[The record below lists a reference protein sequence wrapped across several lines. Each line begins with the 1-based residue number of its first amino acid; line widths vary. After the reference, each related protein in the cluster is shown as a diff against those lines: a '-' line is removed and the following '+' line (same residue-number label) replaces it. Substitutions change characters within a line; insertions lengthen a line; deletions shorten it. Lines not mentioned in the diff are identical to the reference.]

1 MVPHSFRTTS
11 LKERCYC
18 QGCEDL
24 EKGADDYSEPG
35 LTDGRCQSA
44 EITSASFP
52 KELDT
57 MILSSKPTE
66 LLPFDIFASMIFWLS
81 SSHSW
86 RCRSLKATPLTNGH
100 PHGGCEH
107 ILVQLWKRLVGVGK
121 SKIKLFFSQP
131 MPVFHFANG
140 MEQPPVSQDQSLP
153 PAAPVRQHFQKD
165 GGTSHGEAIR
175 KHENMVLYSLLVI
188 HPGRKNPILWVE
200 VPKTHY
206 KS

>member
-1 MVPHSFRTTS
+1 MGAHSFRTNSPT
-11 LKERCYC
+11 ERCYC

-66 LLPFDIFASMIFWLS
+66 LLPFDTFASMIFWLS

-86 RCRSLKATPLTNGH
+86 RCRSLKATPWTNGH

-107 ILVQLWKRLVGVGK
+107 ILVQLWSWNPSF
-121 SKIKLFFSQP
+121 SKVKLCCFLQP

-140 MEQPPVSQDQSLP
+140 MEHHPVSQDQSLP